1 MTAVS
6 AGHGMGVRLICDG
19 CGTNTASGGC
29 GMHDT
34 EVVYVAMESSGWTG
48 TAFARGPHHC
58 PACGADLV
66 TLPAGPRSRA
76 AGTGTERVRS
86 RLGPTAAVV
95 TVTGDVDLD
104 AAVELWSAL
113 EAAASSRL
121 TVIVDLTA
129 AGTVDSIG
137 LGALVRGRNTVQRRQ
152 GELVLAGAS
161 PFLQAVLRTMRLA
174 TAFPVFRTVEHALT
188 VTSGRRAVTSR
199 TAC

>member
-6 AGHGMGVRLICDG
+6 AGHNSGVRLVCDG
-19 CGTNTASGGC
+19 CGTSTSPSGC
-29 GMHDT
+29 GMHES

-58 PACGADLV
+58 PACAADLIA
-66 TLPAGPRSRA
+66 LPVGPRQRS
-76 AGTGTERVRS
+76 TGTDRITL
-86 RLGPTAAVV
+86 RLEPTAAVV

-104 AAVELWSAL
+104 AAVDLWSAL
-113 EAAASSRL
+113 EEAASARL
-121 TVIVDLTA
+121 TVVVDVTE

-137 LGALVRGRNTVQRRQ
+137 VGALVRGRNTVQRRR

-174 TAFPVFRTVEHALT
+174 TAFPIFRTVDHALT
-188 VTSGRRAVTSR
+188 VTSARRPMPAGK
-199 TAC
+199 AC